1 VDGNDQ
7 VEIVEGD
14 YDRATLACDEST
26 VARVTAWVEIFSETI
41 FDNGFR
47 FYSGALDPT
56 QSVLGLSRKPHSP
69 LRAW

>member
-26 VARVTAWVEIFSETI
+26 ERGLPPGSKSFPKQFSTTDSASTAVP
-41 FDNGFR
+41 
-47 FYSGALDPT
+47 LT
-56 QSVLGLSRKPHSP
+56 QRNPFLAFLVNLTRP
-69 LRAW
+69 